1 MGWAGRYCTSA
12 SDSEWDVEGGLHYHD
27 TLYQEEDDKEESGVL
42 AALRKCGEIAR
53 LKGLT
58 ADMPE
63 FQRVLL
69 QKLMIVSLQLRSR
82 ERKGSDG
89 GEASHGGGC
98 VKSACISRG
107 SFLTLV
113 PYIIGCD
120 LRYSACLIQLVIRK
134 HQPHADKLPDAFQ
147 IHIQTLPQKVGTRAM
162 LKKMKRRAWASFGA
176 EHVRCSCCAARGCAG
191 KTRERASRPIKM

>member
-1 MGWAGRYCTSA
+1 M
-12 SDSEWDVEGGLHYHD
+12 EGGLHDHD

-82 ERKGSDG
+82 EREGSDG
-89 GEASHGGGC
+89 GEASHGGVC
-98 VKSACISRG
+98 VKSACFSLG
-107 SFLTLV
+107 SFLTLL
-113 PYIIGCD
+113 PHILGCD
-120 LRYSACLIQLVIRK
+120 
-134 HQPHADKLPDAFQ
+134 
-147 IHIQTLPQKVGTRAM
+147 
-162 LKKMKRRAWASFGA
+162 
-176 EHVRCSCCAARGCAG
+176 
-191 KTRERASRPIKM
+191 